1 MKLKQRIALVT
12 GSSSGIGKGIAL
24 RLAQEGADVV
34 IQYHSRKQE
43 ANEVVKDIR
52 ELGRRAVAF
61 QTDLG
66 EVSQIHSLVH
76 QAWEAFGRIDIL
88 VNNAGTLVS
97 SIFSEVSEKDWDTVV
112 DINLKAV
119 FFCTQA
125 VAKKMI
131 ESRIRGKIINVSS
144 CSAILGEPYLTA
156 YCASKGGVDMLTRS
170 LAIEL
175 GPHKININGI
185 APGFIE
191 GTNLS
196 FFEPARNPMFLKH
209 CLLITPCKRFG
220 KVEDL
225 LGVVVLL
232 ASDES
237 DFIQGETIVV
247 DGGMTIQMEDDLG
260 LSGGDTR
267 YGLEKHGI
275 KK

>member
-1 MKLKQRIALVT
+1 MRLKGKIALVT

-24 RLAQEGADVV
+24 RFAKEGANIIVH
-34 IQYHSRKQE
+34 YHSRKQE
-43 ANEVVKDIR
+43 ATQVVKDIR

-61 QTDLG
+61 QANIA
-66 EVSQIHSLVH
+66 EVAQIRTLVD
-76 QAWEAFGRIDIL
+76 QAWNTFGHIDIL
-88 VNNAGTLVS
+88 VNNAGILLS
-97 SIFSEVSEKDWDTVV
+97 SAFSEVTEEDWDRVLDV
-112 DINLKAV
+112 NLKGV

-131 ESRIRGKIINVSS
+131 ESKIQGKIINVSS
-144 CSAILGEPYLTA
+144 ISARLGEPYLAA
-156 YCASKGGVDMLTRS
+156 YCVSKGGVNMLTRS

-175 GPHKININGI
+175 GPYGININGI
-185 APGFIE
+185 EPGFIE
-191 GTNLS
+191 GTNLNFS
-196 FFEPARNPMFLKH
+196 EPARNPVFLKH

-237 DFIQGETIVV
+237 DYVQGETIVI

-260 LSGGDTR
+260 PSGGDTSYR
-267 YGLEKHGI
+267 LEKHEI
-275 KK
+275 KE